1 MIEAEKSE
9 LVRRKDGSYTHFEWW
24 KLLNSLGDAEVIPD
38 YVMLLFE
45 MAHRCKLQ
53 AVSFEC
59 TVDEGSPAYEEYVER
74 GNGFSRWELAPPSAD
89 AVLLSIHDT
98 EDGPFQLWAV
108 PSAPFDYDLV
118 AHLDRQ
124 RAFSVKAFGPG
135 ARAEGISDHI
145 RKELAEV
152 AAAPEDLSEWIDIV
166 LLGFDGA
173 WRAGHSSV
181 AIAGAL
187 AGKLAKNERR
197 DWPDWRTA
205 DPNKAIEHN
214 REVPANA

>member
-1 MIEAEKSE
+1 MIEAVEV
-9 LVRRKDGSYTHFEWW
+9 VREKDGSFTHPDWEA
-24 KLLNSLGDAEVIPD
+24 LIDSLGDVEIIPTNIIQ
-38 YVMLLFE
+38 LFKK
-45 MAHRCKLQ
+45 ANGCKLQ
-53 AVSFEC
+53 SVSFES
-59 TVDEGSPAYEEYVER
+59 TVDEDSPAYQEYFER

-89 AVLLSIHDT
+89 AVLLSIHDA

-108 PSAPFDYDLV
+108 PTASFAYDLV

-214 REVPANA
+214 REVSANA

>member
-1 MIEAEKSE
+1 MIEAVEV
-9 LVRRKDGSYTHFEWW
+9 VREKDGSFTHPDWEA
-24 KLLNSLGDAEVIPD
+24 LIDSLGDVEIIPTNIIQ
-38 YVMLLFE
+38 LFKK
-45 MAHRCKLQ
+45 ANGCKLQ
-53 AVSFEC
+53 SVRFES
-59 TVDEGSPAYEEYVER
+59 TVDEDSPAYQEYFER

-89 AVLLSIHDT
+89 AVLLSIHDA

-108 PSAPFDYDLV
+108 PTASFAYDLV

-214 REVPANA
+214 REVSANA

>member
-1 MIEAEKSE
+1 MIEAVEV
-9 LVRRKDGSYTHFEWW
+9 VREKDGSFTHPEWQ
-24 KLLNSLGDAEVIPD
+24 KFCVSLGDGEIIPTYFVD
-38 YVMLLFE
+38 LFE
-45 MAHRCKLQ
+45 NANRCKLEH
-53 AVSFEC
+53 VSFEN
-59 TVDEGSPAYEEYVER
+59 TVDEGTPAFEEYVNLE
-74 GNGFSRWELAPPSAD
+74 NTFASWELAPPSPD

-108 PSAPFDYDLV
+108 PASSCAYDLV

-166 LLGFDGA
+166 LLALDGA
-173 WRAGHSSV
+173 WRAGHSSA

-187 AGKLAKNERR
+187 AGKLAKNEQR
-197 DWPDWRTA
+197 DWPDWRTV
-205 DPNKAIEHN
+205 DPSKAIEHN
-214 REVPANA
+214 REASANA

>member
-1 MIEAEKSE
+1 MIEAVEV
-9 LVRRKDGSYTHFEWW
+9 VREKDGSFTHPDWEA
-24 KLLNSLGDAEVIPD
+24 LIDSLGDVEIIPTNIIQ
-38 YVMLLFE
+38 LFKK
-45 MAHRCKLQ
+45 ANGCKLQ
-53 AVSFEC
+53 SVSFES
-59 TVDEGSPAYEEYVER
+59 TVDEDSPAYEEYVER

-98 EDGPFQLWAV
+98 EDGPVQLWAV
-108 PSAPFDYDLV
+108 PSASFAYDLV

-166 LLGFDGA
+166 LLALDGA
-173 WRAGHSSV
+173 WRAGHSSA

-187 AGKLAKNERR
+187 AGKLAKNEQR

-205 DPNKAIEHN
+205 DPDKAIEHN
-214 REVPANA
+214 REVSANA